1 MMPSRKDNLYI
12 IRMRGS
18 ISSVKPRWWERNA
31 FPLSSTRCA
40 LLCFF
45 LKEVKVPWSICLLK
59 CFTNMLLNTD
69 VWWSFSTVKFTKV
82 SFQERTQE
90 SGRGAQGKRKL
101 QNYVQGHCAEDVLK
115 LLKKCIAVTINSPG
129 ATGAYFYQDT
139 FLLFI
144 LEISFKAGKTNV
156 TVKSPGSFAYETI
169 TFAEP
174 FSGGKQV
181 KVFASF
187 GHSVNNQ
194 ARGNGAAIW
203 VESADRTQFRACIY
217 EYSNGSNSTAEI
229 NWIALQSAPKGAQ
242 LGTTSLDSWTTGT
255 ECKKNWLSSGTLC
268 FAMITY
274 KVPRQD

>member
-1 MMPSRKDNLYI
+1 MFIFYGKIVESFISRKYTGIWGGAHKEREKTKLCSRPLRSRRFEI
-12 IRMRGS
+12 IKRY
-18 ISSVKPRWWERNA
+18 A
-31 FPLSSTRCA
+31 A
-40 LLCFF
+40 
-45 LKEVKVPWSICLLK
+45 
-59 CFTNMLLNTD
+59 
-69 VWWSFSTVKFTKV
+69 TV
-82 SFQERTQE
+82 
-90 SGRGAQGKRKL
+90 
-101 QNYVQGHCAEDVLK
+101 
-115 LLKKCIAVTINSPG
+115 NSPE
-129 ATGAYFYQDT
+129 ATGAYFYYYT

-144 LEISFKAGKTNV
+144 IAISFKAGKTNV
-156 TVKSPGSFAYETI
+156 TVKSPGLFACETI

-229 NWIALQSAPKGAQ
+229 NWIALQSAPKGTQ

-255 ECKKNWLSSGTLC
+255 ECKKIDFPQVRSILL
-268 FAMITY
+268 
-274 KVPRQD
+274 

>member
-1 MMPSRKDNLYI
+1 
-12 IRMRGS
+12 
-18 ISSVKPRWWERNA
+18 
-31 FPLSSTRCA
+31 
-40 LLCFF
+40 
-45 LKEVKVPWSICLLK
+45 
-59 CFTNMLLNTD
+59 MLLNAD
-69 VWWSFSTVKFTKV
+69 IWWSFSMVKFMKD
-82 SFQERTQE
+82 SFQEGMQE
-90 SGRGAQGKRKL
+90 SGVGNARNAQVTELCSRPLRRRRFEIIKI
-101 QNYVQGHCAEDVLK
+101 Y
-115 LLKKCIAVTINSPG
+115 IAAIVNSPLLLRH
-129 ATGAYFYQDT
+129 FS
-139 FLLFI
+139 FLTA
-144 LEISFKAGKTNV
+144 ISFKAGKTNITV
-156 TVKSPGSFAYETI
+156 VKSPGLFACETI

-255 ECKKNWLSSGTLC
+255 ECKKIDFPQVRSILL
-268 FAMITY
+268 
-274 KVPRQD
+274 

>member
-1 MMPSRKDNLYI
+1 M
-12 IRMRGS
+12 
-18 ISSVKPRWWERNA
+18 
-31 FPLSSTRCA
+31 
-40 LLCFF
+40 
-45 LKEVKVPWSICLLK
+45 
-59 CFTNMLLNTD
+59 
-69 VWWSFSTVKFTKV
+69 
-82 SFQERTQE
+82 
-90 SGRGAQGKRKL
+90 
-101 QNYVQGHCAEDVLK
+101 K
-115 LLKKCIAVTINSPG
+115 LLKKCIAATVNSPG

-144 LEISFKAGKTNV
+144 IEISFKTGKTNI

-169 TFAEP
+169 TFAES

-255 ECKKNWLSSGTLC
+255 ECKKIDFPQVRSIML
-268 FAMITY
+268 
-274 KVPRQD
+274 